1 MELGIVIGKRAQ
13 RVNRE
18 DAFHLLHLPIHDSP
32 QPLKVGDTVELGIDG
47 IGTISQ
53 EIIIWKGAL

>member
-1 MELGIVIGKRAQ
+1 
-13 RVNRE
+13 VN
-18 DAFHLLHLPIHDSP
+18 PP

-53 EIIIWKGAL
+53 EIITWKGAL